1 MKYKEVSTN
10 NSLNPPKG
18 FTFVEKSMLGD
29 DDNAKLRGVIIIPDC
44 VADMDDDGD
53 DNFELRL
60 LNLGDNVDDD
70 NALETAGSFIA
81 MFTLLRLSF
90 KEDEDE
96 AASDVSSIAI
106 FCLTKY
112 YTK

>member
-1 MKYKEVSTN
+1 
-10 NSLNPPKG
+10 
-18 FTFVEKSMLGD
+18 MLGD

-44 VADMDDDGD
+44 VTDIDDDGD

-60 LNLGDNVDDD
+60 FNLGDNVEDN
-70 NALETAGSFIA
+70 NALDTTGCVIA
-81 MFTLLRLSF
+81 MLTLLRLSF

-96 AASDVSSIAI
+96 AASDVSSITI

-112 YTK
+112 YMK